1 MSKHRTDS
9 NHAEIKR
16 AYVSLGCSVVD
27 LKKTARDSPENAG
40 VSDLLVGVAGTI
52 NELVEVKTEDGEL
65 RQSQIDFNRKWR
77 GKPPHLVRNVDQV
90 IDHVQLLRS
99 KLRTP

>member
-1 MSKHRTDS
+1 MKKCRADS
-9 NHAEIKR
+9 NHDEIKR

-27 LKKTARDSPENAG
+27 LKKTARESPENEG
-40 VSDLLVGVAGTI
+40 VSDLLVGVAGVV
-52 NELVEVKTEDGEL
+52 NELVEVKTENGEW
-65 RQSQIDFNRKWR
+65 RESQINFNQKWR
-77 GKPPHLVRNVDQV
+77 GRPPHMVRNVDQV